1 VEAAYRD
8 TMAEITRI
16 QRRPP
21 PIVPLPFA
29 DDTMLTRAW
38 VNDPIHDDVAPMEHH
53 VVAPTLRGD
62 GWSEVRFGT
71 KSIRAPSVTGGIT
84 IAPRGFG
91 GRFDC
96 DGRPVASNVFVSRE
110 RLQRCA
116 DAMGWARTA
125 ELLPRLNFADPKLFA
140 ILALIGAEAREG
152 GPHSRLY
159 LETLLDLL
167 CVQLLRDHSAFSSQT
182 VTSGTGLRPRQ
193 VRQVTDY
200 MNVHLDEAVALQ
212 QLADL
217 LGLSRFHFC
226 TAFRK
231 ATGLTPHQWLVRIR
245 MERAQ
250 ELLADGRLTVTDV
263 ALAVGYQT
271 PSSFT
276 QAFRAAVG
284 FTPSAYRASRQ

>member
-1 VEAAYRD
+1 
-8 TMAEITRI
+8 
-16 QRRPP
+16 
-21 PIVPLPFA
+21 
-29 DDTMLTRAW
+29 
-38 VNDPIHDDVAPMEHH
+38 
-53 VVAPTLRGD
+53 
-62 GWSEVRFGT
+62 
-71 KSIRAPSVTGGIT
+71 
-84 IAPRGFG
+84 
-91 GRFDC
+91 
-96 DGRPVASNVFVSRE
+96 
-110 RLQRCA
+110 
-116 DAMGWARTA
+116 MGWARTA

>member
-29 DDTMLTRAW
+29 DDTVLTRAW

-71 KSIRAPSVTGGIT
+71 KSICAPSVTGGIT

>member
-1 VEAAYRD
+1 MEAAYRD

-167 CVQLLRDHSAFSSQT
+167 CVQLLRDHSAFSLQT

-217 LGLSRFHFC
+217 LGLSRFYFC

>member
-71 KSIRAPSVTGGIT
+71 KSICAPSVTGGIT

>member
-1 VEAAYRD
+1 MEAAYRD

-217 LGLSRFHFC
+217 LGLSRFYFC

-284 FTPSAYRASRQ
+284 VTPSAYRASRQ